1 MQNFLFFRGGGG
13 GGELPKERETELQK
27 NQWAKAEAWLQSKG
41 VEIIEAE
48 RNQSFRIKWY
58 SLLCFVGTLFEPDLW
73 VWITELWPVDMRC
86 DGDNSSFHSRP
97 EPTRNFIAIWA
108 KTSIP
113 VQGQRN

>member
-48 RNQSFRIKWY
+48 RNQSFRIK
-58 SLLCFVGTLFEPDLW
+58 
-73 VWITELWPVDMRC
+73 
-86 DGDNSSFHSRP
+86 
-97 EPTRNFIAIWA
+97 
-108 KTSIP
+108 
-113 VQGQRN
+113 